1 MNILFATDFSTG
13 AAVAA
18 AWLTHASWSPGT
30 QVEVLHVS
38 PGQRPGVLGLL
49 RKTRTDAA
57 NDEVAAAASALA
69 SRLGP
74 NASVRSATR
83 AGDPGM
89 AIVDRAAEIRA
100 DLVVLGS
107 RGRGH
112 VAGHL
117 LGSVSA
123 AVAAS
128 AVCSVVVVRREAL
141 RSLLLADDGSGSAQA
156 AARTVLAWSFLVS
169 VPAAI
174 TTIVDTRTP
183 SRPAVL
189 DPEALATS
197 PSSAIPA
204 VERRALDAVERVV
217 AEFHAAGRM
226 AIGRVGQG
234 EASVEILR
242 AARIAGTD
250 MIVVGDGTDDRTDT
264 RPLSRVARSVLW
276 GFRGSV
282 LIARAAHDVIS
293 EDAVDSSTLTALA
306 STVPR
311 HRTEAVG

>member
-1 MNILFATDFSTG
+1 
-13 AAVAA
+13 
-18 AWLTHASWSPGT
+18 
-30 QVEVLHVS
+30 
-38 PGQRPGVLGLL
+38 
-49 RKTRTDAA
+49 
-57 NDEVAAAASALA
+57 
-69 SRLGP
+69 
-74 NASVRSATR
+74 
-83 AGDPGM
+83 M
-89 AIVDRAAEIRA
+89 AIVERAAEIRA

-123 AVAAS
+123 AVAAN
-128 AVCSVVVVRREAL
+128 AACSVLVVRREAL

-156 AARTVLAWSFLVS
+156 AARTVLAWSFLAP

-174 TTIVDTRTP
+174 TTIVDTRMPPGPT
-183 SRPAVL
+183 VL
-189 DPEALATS
+189 DQEALATS
-197 PSSAIPA
+197 PSSAVPP
-204 VERRALDAVERVV
+204 VERHAADAVERLV
-217 AEFHAAGRM
+217 ADFHAAGRM

-242 AARIAGTD
+242 AARTAGTD
-250 MIVVGDGTDDRTDT
+250 MIVVGDGSDDRRDT

-282 LIARAAHDVIS
+282 LIARAAHDVNS
-293 EDAVDSSTLTALA
+293 EYAVDSSTLTALA
-306 STVPR
+306 STVPN